1 MFLSIPVANPAKD
14 VPLILPTVA
23 VFPVLVTS
31 PVKLALV
38 VTVAAFPVIDP
49 AIALVTVK
57 LVKVPTLV
65 KLEPTIVDFKEVPV
79 SVVASAVT
87 VISALPSNATPLI
100 FLVAANLVAVPA
112 LPVMVVWSPV
122 FVPLTVASPETVN
135 VFEVVPPAIV
145 NPVV

>member
-1 MFLSIPVANPAKD
+1 MV
-14 VPLILPTVA
+14 LPE
-23 VFPVLVTS
+23 LVIG

-38 VTVAAFPVIDP
+38 VTVAAFPVMDP

-87 VISALPSNATPLI
+87 VISALPSKSTVLI
-100 FLVAANLVAVPA
+100 FLAVANLVAVPA
-112 LPVMVVWSPV
+112 FPVIVVWSPV
-122 FVPLTVASPETVN
+122 LVPLTVASPETVN
-135 VFEVVPPAIV
+135 VFEVVLPPAIV
-145 NPVV
+145 KPVV